1 MEYVSANLV
10 HIDRLVLCELVII
23 FYIGSQSRAR
33 LAWPAVGSAPD
44 CEPGVESTAVL
55 SNSAVN
61 TAGTGTIV
69 LVLSAVD
76 SNLWL

>member
-1 MEYVSANLV
+1 MGRWSRHILVCEIFVCTPIGVIGLVEYVSANLV

-44 CEPGVESTAVL
+44 CEPGAR
-55 SNSAVN
+55 ARRP
-61 TAGTGTIV
+61 
-69 LVLSAVD
+69 
-76 SNLWL
+76 